1 MKQSTANQRTEK
13 VVGTVAVMG
22 IDLAKNVF
30 SLHGADAAGRAVL
43 KQTVSRAKLAELA
56 AKLPPCRIGMEAC
69 GGAHHWARVF
79 GRAGH
84 EVRLMAAQFV
94 QPYRKSGKN
103 DSNDAEAVCEALT
116 RPTMRFVPV
125 KTEDQQAVLS
135 LHRVRQG
142 FVEERT
148 ATINRLR
155 GLLSEFG
162 VVLPQ
167 SPNKVRRLVP
177 EWIDEDTTGELPIVL
192 QGALRDLYQ
201 HLCLLDARV
210 IEYDRR
216 IIALMQHDSRA
227 QRLQAVNGIGP
238 LTASAALATVGD
250 ATVYKNGRQ
259 FAASIGLTPRQTSTG
274 GKPRLGRITKQ
285 GDAYL
290 RTLLIQGARST
301 LNTASRRHDPLSRWI
316 VDTHKRI
323 GYHKTLVAIANK
335 HARILWALLARDEDF
350 DLKRYGQR
358 PMTLASGIH

>member
-13 VVGTVAVMG
+13 VVGTVAVVG

-30 SLHGADAAGRAVL
+30 SLHGADASGRVVL
-43 KQTVSRAKLAELA
+43 KQTVSRAKLAEFM

-84 EVRLMAAQFV
+84 QVRIMAAQFV
-94 QPYRKSGKN
+94 QPYRKAGKN

-125 KTEDQQAVLS
+125 KTEDQQAVMS

-177 EWIDEDTTGELPIVL
+177 ELIGADTTSEFPIVL

-216 IIALMQHDSRA
+216 IIALMEQDPRA
-227 QRLQAVNGIGP
+227 QRIQAVNGIGP

-250 ATVYKNGRQ
+250 ATVYRNGRQ

-301 LNTASRRHDPLSRWI
+301 LNTAHRRQDPLSRWI

-323 GYHKTLVAIANK
+323 GYYKTLVAIANK
-335 HARILWALLARDEDF
+335 HARILWALLARNEDF

-358 PMTLASGIH
+358 PMTSAPGIH